1 MIRVPFSVH
10 EAYIEKFM
18 EKGVDE
24 PVLFLLHAATAKARS
39 KTEEIAQLPSGVLG
53 DRVYSRETNIAK
65 LRKRI
70 TALAND
76 AARDLDDAVARA
88 TAERNQV
95 TTKIAAPPAPALDSA
110 EAGYEQEIRT
120 TLRGLTDKE
129 RQGQLGIALKCGDEL
144 LQSA

>member
-1 MIRVPFSVH
+1 MPKHTLISNLDALINTGELRIAAELLEASAAKDELKNLRRHVTNAGRATFSAPSGSH
-10 EAYIEKFM
+10 
-18 EKGVDE
+18 DD
-24 PVLFLLHAATAKARS
+24 LS
-39 KTEEIAQLPSGVLG
+39 KTEEIAQLPSEVLG

-95 TTKIAAPPAPALDSA
+95 TT
-110 EAGYEQEIRT
+110 
-120 TLRGLTDKE
+120 
-129 RQGQLGIALKCGDEL
+129 
-144 LQSA
+144 